1 MKKSRYIALSALLAY
16 SGCMAAPVVT
26 WLNTVHDFGAFDE
39 DTKHKTAY
47 FRFVNTGDEDVSV
60 VSVNAT
66 CGCTVPK
73 YTTDAVAPGDTATI
87 EVVYDPTGRPG
98 RFEKSI
104 YVRTSETNERT
115 RLRLKGSV
123 IGNAETI
130 RARYPVN
137 IGDFKL
143 RNGAAMMGRVYHGH
157 NKIQYVDAYNQ
168 SDREIAPVV
177 TGQPPYIRV
186 TVVPEHIGP
195 GEVATLNFEFLGDKC
210 DQWGI
215 ITDSVSIAPSAGEAG
230 VSFPVV
236 AVVEE
241 DFSQLTGAERARAP
255 KLVCEADRIVLP
267 AVAEGAEEMIRAKLK
282 ITNAGKE
289 PLEIRRVY
297 SGDKA
302 VAASV
307 GKTMLKKGESTCLTV
322 TYDVSKQSEGI
333 INSKLSIITNDP
345 DNQSMMLRIV
355 GERNA
360 EKSE

>member
-1 MKKSRYIALSALLAY
+1 MKKSRYLALCALSVYA
-16 SGCMAAPVVT
+16 GCAAAPVVT

-47 FRFVNTGDEDVSV
+47 FRFVNTGDEAVSV
-60 VSVNAT
+60 ISVNAT

-130 RARYPVN
+130 RARYPVST
-137 IGDFKL
+137 GDLKL
-143 RNGAAMMGRVYHGH
+143 RNGAAMMGRVYRGH

-168 SDREIAPVV
+168 SDHEIEPVV
-177 TGQPPYIRV
+177 TGQPPYMRV
-186 TVVPEHIGP
+186 TVVPNKIGA

-215 ITDSVSIAPSAGEAG
+215 VTDSVNIASAPGEAG
-230 VSFPVV
+230 ISFPVV

-241 DFSQLTGAERARAP
+241 DFTQLTASERQRAP
-255 KLVCEADRIVLP
+255 RVMCDTDRIMLP
-267 AVAEGAEEMIRAKLK
+267 EAAKGAGGTVSGKVKL
-282 ITNAGKE
+282 TNSGKN

-297 SGDKA
+297 SADKA
-302 VAASV
+302 VSATVDKSV
-307 GKTMLKKGESTCLTV
+307 LKHGESAWLTV
-322 TYDVSKQSEGI
+322 TYDLSGHTDDI
-333 INSKLSIITNDP
+333 INSKVSVITNDP

-355 GERNA
+355 GEL
-360 EKSE
+360 K

>member
-1 MKKSRYIALSALLAY
+1 MKKSRYLALTALLVY
-16 SGCMAAPVVT
+16 TGGMAAPVVT

-87 EVVYDPTGRPG
+87 EVAYDPTGRPG

-104 YVRTSETNERT
+104 YVRTSQTNERT
-115 RLRLKGSV
+115 RLRLKGAV

-130 RARYPVN
+130 KARYPVS
-137 IGDFKL
+137 IGDLKL
-143 RNGAAMMGRVYHGH
+143 RNGAAMMGRVYSGH

-168 SDREIAPVV
+168 SDHEIAPVV
-177 TGQPPYIRV
+177 TAQPPYLQV

-195 GEVATLNFEFLGDKC
+195 GEVATLNFEFIGSKC
-210 DQWGI
+210 DEWGI
-215 ITDSVSIAPSAGEAG
+215 VTDSVSIAPSASEPGMT
-230 VSFPVV
+230 FPVV

-241 DFSQLTGAERARAP
+241 DFSQLTAADRARAP
-255 KLVCEADRIVLP
+255 RLLCEDERIVLP
-267 AVAEGAEEMIRAKLK
+267 AVAWGAKEKVAAKIK
-282 ITNAGKE
+282 ITNGGE
-289 PLEIRRVY
+289 SPLEIRRIY

-302 VAASV
+302 LEATADKMV
-307 GKTMLKKGESTCLTV
+307 LKKGKSTWIRV
-322 TYDVSKQSEGI
+322 SYDASAVPDDI

-345 DNQSMMLRIV
+345 DNQNMMLRVV
-355 GERNA
+355 GER
-360 EKSE
+360 K

>member
-1 MKKSRYIALSALLAY
+1 MLKVRYLALAAMMAWL
-16 SGCMAAPVVT
+16 GCKGEPVVD
-26 WLNTVHDFGAFDE
+26 WLNTVYDFGAFDE

-47 FRFVNTGDEDVSV
+47 FRFVNSGDEDVSV

-73 YTTDAVAPGDTATI
+73 YTKDAVAPGDTAVI

-104 YVRTSETNERT
+104 YVRTSQTNERT

-130 RARYPVN
+130 KARYPVS
-137 IGDFKL
+137 IGPLKL
-143 RNGAAMMGRVYHGH
+143 RNGAAMMGRVYKGH

-168 SDREIAPVV
+168 SDGEIMPEV
-177 TGQPPYIRV
+177 TGVPPYLKV

-195 GEVATLNFEFLGDKC
+195 GEVATLNFEFLGGKC
-210 DQWGI
+210 EEWGI
-215 ITDSVSIAPSAGEAG
+215 VTDSVAIAAKAGEPG
-230 VSFPVV
+230 ISFPVV

-241 DFSQLTGAERARAP
+241 DFRQLTAAERGRAP
-255 KLVCEADRIVLP
+255 RIVCEADRIVLP
-267 AVAEGAEEMIRAKLK
+267 PVAKGSKDMVKAKMR
-282 ITNAGKE
+282 ITNEGKE

-302 VAASV
+302 VGAAI
-307 GKTMLKKGESTCLTV
+307 GKKVLKKGKSTYLTV
-322 TYDVSKQSEGI
+322 TYDASKQPDGI

-345 DNQSMMLRIV
+345 DNQSMTLRIV
-355 GERNA
+355 GER
-360 EKSE
+360 K